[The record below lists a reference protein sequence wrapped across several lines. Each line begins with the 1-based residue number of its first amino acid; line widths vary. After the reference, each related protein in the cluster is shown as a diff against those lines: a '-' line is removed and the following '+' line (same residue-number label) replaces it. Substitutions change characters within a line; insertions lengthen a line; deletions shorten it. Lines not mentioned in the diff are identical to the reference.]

1 MPQLQNGEADF
12 GVCIHEGRFTWETA
26 GLFLVEDLGTRWER
40 ETASPLPLG
49 GIIGRRTLG
58 NDILTAVNRVIH
70 DSLLYGLANPEETL
84 PTMRHHA
91 QEFDDDVLMK
101 HVELYVN
108 DWTVDLGL
116 VGRQAI
122 QELARRTAKG
132 INNKPGDL
140 EVFDG

>member
-1 MPQLQNGEADF
+1 M
-12 GVCIHEGRFTWETA
+12 
-26 GLFLVEDLGTRWER
+26 
-40 ETASPLPLG
+40 
-49 GIIGRRTLG
+49 
-58 NDILTAVNRVIH
+58 IH
-70 DSLLYGLANPEETL
+70 DSLLYGLANPQETL

-116 VGRQAI
+116 VGRKAI

-132 INNKPGDL
+132 IRNKPGGL

>member
-1 MPQLQNGEADF
+1 
-12 GVCIHEGRFTWETA
+12 
-26 GLFLVEDLGTRWER
+26 
-40 ETASPLPLG
+40 
-49 GIIGRRTLG
+49 
-58 NDILTAVNRVIH
+58 
-70 DSLLYGLANPEETL
+70 
-84 PTMRHHA
+84 
-91 QEFDDDVLMK
+91 MK